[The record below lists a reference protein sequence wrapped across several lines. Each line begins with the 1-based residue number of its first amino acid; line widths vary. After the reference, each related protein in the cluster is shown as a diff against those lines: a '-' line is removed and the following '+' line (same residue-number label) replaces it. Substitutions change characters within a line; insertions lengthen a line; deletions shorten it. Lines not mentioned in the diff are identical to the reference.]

1 MLEIVQSYTY
11 GLMIGIRAGR
21 ENEGK
26 RKWCST
32 QMQPPLPHFL
42 CGMSIIQSRLV
53 LWLLGLLIADF
64 TPLLSVCLFACL
76 LAMEAWKALK
86 GGRQA
91 VLNRTI
97 IGAVSVHMCLL
108 KHLGV
113 CTPFLNTLTLPS
125 PDESPHSQILFCY

>member
-32 QMQPPLPHFL
+32 QMQPPLPHSL

-53 LWLLGLLIADF
+53 PWLVFLFADF
-64 TPLLSVCLFACL
+64 TPLLSVCLFAGDGS
-76 LAMEAWKALK
+76 ME
-86 GGRQA
+86 G
-91 VLNRTI
+91 
-97 IGAVSVHMCLL
+97 
-108 KHLGV
+108 
-113 CTPFLNTLTLPS
+113 P
-125 PDESPHSQILFCY
+125 